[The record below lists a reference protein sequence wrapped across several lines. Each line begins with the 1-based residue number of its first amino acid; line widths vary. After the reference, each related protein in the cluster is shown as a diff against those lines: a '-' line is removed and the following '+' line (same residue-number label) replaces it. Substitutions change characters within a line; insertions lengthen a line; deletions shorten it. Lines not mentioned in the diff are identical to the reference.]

1 MRGRGTQ
8 TAPHIAKEKFV
19 IYDFF
24 GNREYFND
32 SDVDIFTGTGI
43 GHAPEGER
51 KPRKPPHELIELGL
65 QDEWLHAVT
74 YVKVGLEGE
83 RVDKRNY
90 LTNWEKTI
98 QAAAKDDPIIQKVRQ
113 GELLTEEEE
122 NILAERLNRPDMYFN
137 EENLRRA
144 YRQPGGNLID
154 FIRAALG
161 KLKIKDREEEL
172 TENFQAWL
180 VSKSLTPQQAQYLS
194 ILKNRGIARGKIDLE
209 DLFLPRFLSSTRQN
223 WEWNFSERRV

>member
-1 MRGRGTQ
+1 MIFLGNGIFVYILGT
-8 TAPHIAKEKFV
+8 
-19 IYDFF
+19 
-24 GNREYFND
+24 
-32 SDVDIFTGTGI
+32 
-43 GHAPEGER
+43 
-51 KPRKPPHELIELGL
+51 
-65 QDEWLHAVT
+65 
-74 YVKVGLEGE
+74 
-83 RVDKRNY
+83 VDKRNY
-90 LTNWEKTI
+90 LTNWKKTI